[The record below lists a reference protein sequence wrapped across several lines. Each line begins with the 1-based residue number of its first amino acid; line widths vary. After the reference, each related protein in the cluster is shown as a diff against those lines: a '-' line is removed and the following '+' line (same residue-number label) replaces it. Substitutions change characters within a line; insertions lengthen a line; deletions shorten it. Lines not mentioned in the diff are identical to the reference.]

1 MYMLLRLV
9 DSVGD
14 DGVEVVAAPRA
25 DGSGADRDVE
35 MGPSDL
41 SA

>member
-1 MYMLLRLV
+1 MGSVGSV

-14 DGVEVVAAPRA
+14 DGAEGAAAPRA

-35 MGPSDL
+35 SGPSDL
-41 SA
+41 FA